1 MSRPRL
7 HIRLP
12 TNLYARLCEEA
23 DRPGASKSRIV
34 EDALTSWFD
43 PAAKAATEDR
53 LLERLDAFD
62 LRQSAIERDLAFTF
76 EMLAHYVLYW
86 LSQTE
91 PVADGQR
98 DASRALGKRRFDR
111 FVRQVAAK
119 VATAPARD

>member
-23 DRPGASKSRIV
+23 NRPGASKSRIV

-43 PAAKAATEDR
+43 PSAKAEVEVR
-53 LLERLDAFD
+53 LLERFDAFD
-62 LRQSAIERDLAFTF
+62 LRQSLIERDLAFTF

-91 PVADGQR
+91 PVPDGER
-98 DASRALGKRRFDR
+98 DAAHALGKRRFDR
-111 FVRQVAAK
+111 SHEHLQ
-119 VATAPARD
+119 APLR